1 MYDREAFDVV
11 ATDIAQWQTDA
22 LHPAAART
30 ISHDGHLAEK
40 PDREPERLQRQLR
53 LPPRTA
59 TTRHDEFRYAIGEVA
74 RRATAMA
81 IFALAAAQR
90 LHMAAQHN

>member
-11 ATDIAQWQTDA
+11 ATDIAQWQSDA
-22 LHPAAART
+22 LHLP
-30 ISHDGHLAEK
+30 L
-40 PDREPERLQRQLR
+40 PELSAMTGIWQKSLIES
-53 LPPRTA
+53 LNDFNASYACHHGGDDPS
-59 TTRHDEFRYAIGEVA
+59 DEFRYAIGEVA

-90 LHMAAQHN
+90 LHLAAQHN